1 MTSFSYWNEWTF
13 FHSTTMALGIV
24 IWLKLKHEDF
34 GPKLGSDLSSD
45 KPEDF
50 YYFGSEL
57 VQKTFPFSLNENA
70 FSIKIVFLFYV
81 YKQKECKQMHNFVSS
96 GRFCF
101 PTKVSLDF
109 LPCFLQN
116 EFSNIT
122 QTLWYIMKVAEDSNW
137 VQKAFLCCIF
147 TIDLAVHRI
156 RVSKKCFRAVF
167 ELDLHAFAC
176 QTSCFQ

>member
-1 MTSFSYWNEWTF
+1 
-13 FHSTTMALGIV
+13 MALGIV

-81 YKQKECKQMHNFVSS
+81 YKTKKNVNKCTILSAVVDFVFQQKSVEIFFLVFLKMN
-96 GRFCF
+96 F
-101 PTKVSLDF
+101 PT
-109 LPCFLQN
+109 
-116 EFSNIT
+116 
-122 QTLWYIMKVAEDSNW
+122 
-137 VQKAFLCCIF
+137 
-147 TIDLAVHRI
+147 
-156 RVSKKCFRAVF
+156 
-167 ELDLHAFAC
+167 LHKLSD
-176 QTSCFQ
+176 T